1 MLGQN
6 SIINAELDQDHIFLA
21 KKQTKEIYKDM
32 SRAEME
38 ILNRKMKEKN
48 KFEFN
53 KDALMS
59 KKSKKAAER

>member
-38 ILNRKMKEKN
+38 ILNRKIKEKN

-53 KDALMS
+53 KD
-59 KKSKKAAER
+59 